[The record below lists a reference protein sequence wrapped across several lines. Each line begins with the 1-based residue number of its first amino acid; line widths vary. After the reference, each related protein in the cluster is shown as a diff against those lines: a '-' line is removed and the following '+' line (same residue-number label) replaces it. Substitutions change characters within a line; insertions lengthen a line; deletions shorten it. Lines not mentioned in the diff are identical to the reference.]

1 MNENSPSLIIT
12 EIRVSR
18 KDGGLA
24 LPAIPFSKGVNVIR
38 GESSTGRTTLLKLFE
53 FGLGANLEIRHFIP
67 EIKQCEKLVL
77 EIELNG
83 IPYTID
89 RKFHGSQE
97 LVVYQG
103 RIEDIFRPRTTFL
116 RGEMSDFLLQRLGIP
131 LVSVIDEFSGREK
144 TVSFSNVYD
153 SLHIDQTKG
162 FSQIQANLS
171 EKDRITVFKLLTGIS
186 VPDSY
191 ELLVK
196 EDELSKKRKSREE
209 EIEYLNR
216 FLGETEILEPAEIT
230 SRLRQIDEEYLQIE
244 NQLATIQQH
253 IQAQSSYANP
263 VREEVL
269 TLEEAFANKKQEL
282 HFTTQTLR
290 AYRELENQLAEDL
303 DKAARVRASVNQLAS
318 FEFEQCPRCLQAITD
333 DMKMRELE
341 KICSVCGRPLAEH
354 TDDTGNLNL
363 YEEQIESQLEEL
375 VELQE
380 RYEANILQIRDSLI
394 QLESELNQKR
404 ESLDDMMAELVSP
417 AIDNIVVLN
426 RTLTRLESDRNQLQT
441 QSRWHSQIKKMQDAL
456 QEIQQELIEL
466 RKRKVEIDEQ
476 ERMAESKLLP
486 FKQFFQHF
494 YTQFFP
500 ETETKIVSSTYLP
513 KIDDYDYRA
522 KSATEKNIAILGY
535 FYALLRLSLES
546 PSYIPRFMVIDTL
559 RQDNLER
566 ESYEKVLW
574 QFHHLEELYGEVFQL
589 FVVVNEN
596 FDFLPHAKIALTRSN
611 RLLNIN
617 LGG

>member
-1 MNENSPSLIIT
+1 MNENSPSLVIT

-24 LPAIPFSKGVNVIR
+24 LPAIGFSKGVNVIR

-67 EIKQCEKLVL
+67 EIKQCEKVVL

-216 FLGETEILEPAEIT
+216 FLGEVEILEPAEIT

-244 NQLATIQQH
+244 NQLAIIQQH

-269 TLEEAFANKKQEL
+269 ALEEALANKKQDL

-341 KICSVCGRPLAEH
+341 KICSVCGRPLAKH

-375 VELQE
+375 VELQG
-380 RYEANILQIRDSLI
+380 RYEVNILQIRDSLV

-404 ESLDDMMAELVSP
+404 ESLDEMMAELVSP

-456 QEIQQELIEL
+456 EEIQQDLIEM
-466 RKRKVEIDEQ
+466 RKRKAEIDEQ
-476 ERMAESKLLP
+476 ERTAESKLLP

-566 ESYEKVLW
+566 ESYEKVLS
-574 QFHHLEELYGEVFQL
+574 QFYHLEELYGEMFQL

-596 FDFLPHAKIALTRSN
+596 FDFLPHAKISLTRSN
-611 RLLNIN
+611 RLLNV
-617 LGG
+617 G